1 MKIPKIAIIGYGNI
15 GKAAAEAV
23 KRADDLEL
31 FGIVRRGGSGSIDGV
46 PVVSDIGALSTMD
59 VAIICHPSTLVPELA
74 AKLARVG
81 INTVDSFDIHASVWD
96 YVSAQDEINKKTGTV
111 SIASAGWDPGTDSVI
126 RTLLEA
132 MAPEGVTHTNFGPG
146 LSMGHSVAARA
157 VAGVKDALSI
167 TIPKGGGVHG
177 RKVYIEL
184 EDGFD
189 FDKVAE
195 AVKNDAYF
203 VHDATDVELVDALEP
218 LKNTSHGVLLERN
231 GTSGVVDGQKFS
243 FDMHIDNPALT
254 GQILVSCARATKK
267 LAPGCYTVPEIPP
280 FAMLCGNREA
290 LIKKLV

>member
-1 MKIPKIAIIGYGNI
+1 MKKAGIAIVGYGNI

-31 FGIVRRGGSGSIDGV
+31 LGIVRRGVNGSIDGI
-46 PVVSDIGALSTMD
+46 PVVSDISKLSGVD
-59 VAIICHPSTLVPELA
+59 VAILCHPSTLVPELA
-74 AKLARVG
+74 AKLARQG
-81 INTVDSFDIHASVWD
+81 INTVDSFDMHALVWD
-96 YVSAQDEINKKTGTV
+96 YVSAQDEVNKQTGTV
-111 SIASAGWDPGTDSVI
+111 SIAAAGWDPGTDSVI

-177 RKVYIEL
+177 RKVYIEI

-189 FDKVAE
+189 FEKVAE
-195 AVKNDAYF
+195 SVKSDPYF
-203 VHDATDVELVDALEP
+203 VHDATVVELVDDITP
-218 LKNTSHGVLLERN
+218 LKNTNHGVLLERN
-231 GTSGVVDGQKFS
+231 GTSGVVNGQKFS

-290 LIKKLV
+290 LIKRLV